1 MERKPD
7 PVVLNFF
14 LPMSLQ
20 RNEGDN
26 VFLELIDAYNLA
38 HDDVQIQV
46 EGLPIKDGYNEVL
59 EKRLSSGKGDDIFV
73 VNADSVK
80 GFVSRGYLYDLSE
93 LPTFDKLFVSAREQA
108 VMDGVT
114 YTIPLTMAV
123 YGMYVNTDLLARYGL
138 SAPTNYQEWIHCC
151 QVLKENGITPCAI
164 SRWYGMTVPV
174 MARGLYKLYR
184 AENYDELVEGLNA
197 GTIQIG
203 DYMIEGFQLF
213 EEFLDKGYYGEGLTG
228 AYVDS
233 IPGATTDLTDFQNQK
248 VAFGFFNCSVQKRF
262 DDATPFNYVGQGVPV
277 MPDGVVTLP
286 SIADRLCVNANSEHL
301 EQALDAARY
310 LTDDMDA
317 MLLTEGSCF
326 LPSRRGQ
333 KGMPPNAEHIENL
346 IDLVEQDGQ
355 IPIEDMNLH
364 FTYWD
369 TVRILCLE
377 MIDGMSAE
385 EAAQAY
391 NRIQLEQLQAYERDR
406 QAAQR

>member
-1 MERKPD
+1 MRS
-7 PVVLNFF
+7 FWT
-14 LPMSLQ
+14 
-20 RNEGDN
+20 R
-26 VFLELIDAYNLA
+26 
-38 HDDVQIQV
+38 
-46 EGLPIKDGYNEVL
+46 
-59 EKRLSSGKGDDIFV
+59 
-73 VNADSVK
+73 
-80 GFVSRGYLYDLSE
+80 
-93 LPTFDKLFVSAREQA
+93 
-108 VMDGVT
+108 
-114 YTIPLTMAV
+114 
-123 YGMYVNTDLLARYGL
+123 
-138 SAPTNYQEWIHCC
+138 
-151 QVLKENGITPCAI
+151 
-164 SRWYGMTVPV
+164 
-174 MARGLYKLYR
+174 
-184 AENYDELVEGLNA
+184 
-197 GTIQIG
+197 
-203 DYMIEGFQLF
+203 
-213 EEFLDKGYYGEGLTG
+213 GYYGEGLTG